1 MEKAIEL
8 LENYQDF
15 LQVKPAGTMQEF
27 GAWLQRNPEEVELDQ
42 PELNKQKLNIKFAYT
57 LSKLSSFLDAW
68 VKLSF
73 RDIPLRSLGDFGI
86 LMSIRFMQNPR
97 KTDVA
102 EQVIME
108 RSTCMESI
116 KRLIGEDL
124 VEQSKD
130 TADRRV
136 WRVQLTKSGFA
147 MCEIL
152 DEKMKSLGDL
162 VAGEISDEEKLDA
175 IAPLAKLVD
184 FHQNLYSGLE
194 GEKIITDFRL

>member
-15 LQVKPAGTMQEF
+15 LQVKSAGTIQEF

-42 PELNKQKLNIKFAYT
+42 PELNKQNINIKFAYT

-108 RSTCMESI
+108 RSTCMESL
-116 KRLIGEDL
+116 KRLIGEGL

-147 MCEIL
+147 MCKTL

-162 VAGEISDEEKLDA
+162 VAGEISDEEKLYA

>member
-15 LQVKPAGTMQEF
+15 LQVKPAGTIKEF
-27 GAWLQRNPEEVELDQ
+27 GAWLQRNPEEVQLDQ
-42 PELNKQKLNIKFAYT
+42 PELNKQNIKFAYI

-116 KRLIGEDL
+116 KRLIGEGL

-147 MCEIL
+147 MCETL

-162 VAGEISDEEKLDA
+162 VAGEISDEEKLYA